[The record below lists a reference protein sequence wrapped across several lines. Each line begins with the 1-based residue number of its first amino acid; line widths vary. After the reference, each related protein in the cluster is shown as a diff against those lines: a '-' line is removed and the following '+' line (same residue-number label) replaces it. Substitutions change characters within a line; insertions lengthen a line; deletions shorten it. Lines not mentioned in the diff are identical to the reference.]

1 MIPIK
6 LPREQ
11 KQEIV
16 ERVKEYFELERSES
30 IGDIAAE
37 QLLDFMLK
45 ELAPYVYNKAVEDAR
60 QAVEQTWA
68 SIEEE
73 LYSLKKPLR

>member
-6 LPREQ
+6 LPKEQ

-16 ERVKEYFELERSES
+16 ESVKEYFEMERSES

-37 QLLDFMLK
+37 QLLDFMFK
-45 ELAPYVYNKAVEDAR
+45 ELAPYVYNKAIDDAR
-60 QAVEQTWA
+60 QAVEQKLV

>member
-6 LPREQ
+6 LPKEQ
-11 KQEIV
+11 KLEIV
-16 ERVKEYFELERSES
+16 ESVKEYFEMERSES

-45 ELAPYVYNKAVEDAR
+45 ALAPYVYNKAIDDAR
-60 QAVEQTWA
+60 QAVEQKLA
-68 SIEEE
+68 SVEEE

>member
-60 QAVEQTWA
+60 QAVEQKWA

>member
-6 LPREQ
+6 LPKEQ

-16 ERVKEYFELERSES
+16 ESVKEYFEMERSES

-45 ELAPYVYNKAVEDAR
+45 ELAHYVYNKAIDDAR
-60 QAVEQTWA
+60 QAVEQKLV